1 MARRKIRVEE
11 RGSDAIGVR
20 LLGDRNQ
27 PEPSTFIVSFPG
39 GDVEIART
47 LDDRYWVHVR
57 ATQPEDAVALEGLE
71 PGRLVRARVD
81 HDVPGSGVKDGAE
94 IGFAPTAVHV
104 AVLVETGGGR

>member
-39 GDVEIART
+39 
-47 LDDRYWVHVR
+47 
-57 ATQPEDAVALEGLE
+57 
-71 PGRLVRARVD
+71 
-81 HDVPGSGVKDGAE
+81 VKDGAE